1 MASRTLVAGE
11 ERSVPAL
18 RTSRDTLTLV
28 RGNAAGDLKAKPVLI
43 SILEILEPFKVML
56 TSLLFCSVHGQ
67 QGPSGSTSVHSRVN
81 EYMKPIAESYHSAK
95 KVPFKT

>member
-18 RTSRDTLTLV
+18 RTPRDKLTLV
-28 RGNAAGDLKAKPVLI
+28 RGSAASDLKSKPVLI
-43 SILEILEPFKVML
+43 SILEILEPFKLML
-56 TSLLFCSVHGQ
+56 TLLLFCSVHGQ
-67 QGPSGSTSVHSRVN
+67 GPSGSASVHSRVN
-81 EYMKPIAESYHSAK
+81 EYVKPTAESYHSAK